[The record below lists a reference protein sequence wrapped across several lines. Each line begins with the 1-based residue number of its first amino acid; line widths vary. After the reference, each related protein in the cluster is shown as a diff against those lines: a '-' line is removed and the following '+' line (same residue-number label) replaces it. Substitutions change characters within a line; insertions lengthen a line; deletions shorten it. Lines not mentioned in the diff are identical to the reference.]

1 MIKKAVYPD
10 SFNFDEPPVALIG
23 QYSKGL
29 DKQAMDK
36 RASAFTADDLV
47 FEKKAGYQY
56 LHIITTGGMEK
67 FSANRNHD
75 AYNYDV
81 LIHTAPMPKNASCKH
96 MTLDGG
102 LKKFHNEE
110 YSKNAAVYKEHQT
123 KKQNVEPS
131 GYIVKAATNDKMCR
145 GELIIGVD
153 EKKWARELQKK
164 ANGGNLYFSI
174 GCDVPY
180 DLCLPKGTLIDTP
193 RGWFPIEEL
202 QIGDKVRVAEGDM
215 YSEVTATMDRLTEEI
230 TELSIYGIPHTFE
243 STPNHPI
250 KVVKAD
256 QIRACSGKAMFR
268 GKEVRRRHRVIDG
281 GVCTHCDK
289 HVDIRPEWIN
299 AEDIEVGD
307 YVAVSVTRTYD
318 TGREGNRAFAYIC
331 GQYCGDGSLI
341 SRKSGH
347 FRDGA
352 HKIEGVTFSASG
364 AGKDEDVLSK
374 LTGHLESESSNKVT
388 CKRDA
393 RGKNAY
399 SVHTNDRCLAE
410 KLQRFFG
417 AGSAYKYISKEVNS
431 WTYQEKLSFIGGL
444 IDSDGCV
451 DKNHLTIRICSV
463 NRGLMLGV
471 QRLCW
476 SVGLSANLGVGN
488 YTGSLGGYTTAST
501 SYCLSLC
508 RNLEL
513 LSGYSAKVDRLE
525 NIRHKGSGPT
535 SLICDGIVLLEV
547 VKTNT
552 KHTVP
557 TPVYNIEV
565 DGYHTY
571 CAEGLDVHNCNICHN
586 KAHTREEYCDHA
598 KNHLGKLTED
608 GDVVYVIN
616 DAPHFYDISGV
627 ATPAD
632 RTAFALKSLGGH
644 NKKSSYGTP
653 VLPSV
658 FGIGKAAKVAAAL
671 KLSSMEKEIP
681 AEVTDDIEEA
691 CCDEEAEGDLIKRLK
706 HYSADEVI
714 DALNRKGVM
723 VSPKALYEL
732 LAEETDDPESIKE
745 VTKDIKLDPEQVFF
759 DIDDDQ
765 CPFCDELEDSSYD
778 MEVIP
783 NLGIMGMIEPFLQK
797 LQLSPEGV
805 RNRTIQITLV
815 KKASEKQNRIKKEA
829 SEFLSRDYAKYTT
842 AFVARNPDKALFA
855 LAKVRA
861 YSK

>member
-67 FSANRNHD
+67 YGANRNWD
-75 AYNYDV
+75 AYNYDGFV
-81 LIHTAPMPKNASCKH
+81 FYPKFPKDASCKAIP
-96 MTLDGG
+96 LDGG
-102 LKKFHNEE
+102 LNKFHNEE
-110 YSKNAAVYKEHQT
+110 YSKRAAVYKEHMT
-123 KKQNVEPS
+123 KKAGVEPS

-174 GCDVPY
+174 GCDVPN
-180 DLCLPKGTLIDTP
+180 DWC
-193 RGWFPIEEL
+193 
-202 QIGDKVRVAEGDM
+202 
-215 YSEVTATMDRLTEEI
+215 
-230 TELSIYGIPHTFE
+230 
-243 STPNHPI
+243 
-250 KVVKAD
+250 
-256 QIRACSGKAMFR
+256 C
-268 GKEVRRRHRVIDG
+268 
-281 GVCTHCDK
+281 VC
-289 HVDIRPEWIN
+289 
-299 AEDIEVGD
+299 G
-307 YVAVSVTRTYD
+307 
-318 TGREGNRAFAYIC
+318 
-331 GQYCGDGSLI
+331 
-341 SRKSGH
+341 
-347 FRDGA
+347 
-352 HKIEGVTFSASG
+352 
-364 AGKDEDVLSK
+364 
-374 LTGHLESESSNKVT
+374 
-388 CKRDA
+388 
-393 RGKNAY
+393 
-399 SVHTNDRCLAE
+399 
-410 KLQRFFG
+410 
-417 AGSAYKYISKEVNS
+417 
-431 WTYQEKLSFIGGL
+431 
-444 IDSDGCV
+444 
-451 DKNHLTIRICSV
+451 
-463 NRGLMLGV
+463 
-471 QRLCW
+471 
-476 SVGLSANLGVGN
+476 
-488 YTGSLGGYTTAST
+488 
-501 SYCLSLC
+501 
-508 RNLEL
+508 
-513 LSGYSAKVDRLE
+513 
-525 NIRHKGSGPT
+525 
-535 SLICDGIVLLEV
+535 
-547 VKTNT
+547 
-552 KHTVP
+552 
-557 TPVYNIEV
+557 
-565 DGYHTY
+565 
-571 CAEGLDVHNCNICHN
+571 N

-644 NKKSSYGTP
+644 DKKSSYGAP

-658 FGIGKAAKVAAAL
+658 FGIGKASKVAAAL

-706 HYSADEVI
+706 NYSADEVI

-732 LAEETDDPESIKE
+732 LAEETEDPESIKE

-765 CPFCDELEDSSYD
+765 CPFCEELEDSSYD

-805 RNRTIQITLV
+805 RNRTIQITLI

-829 SEFLSRDYAKYTT
+829 SEFLSRDYAKYAT